1 MIRASVCLV
10 GYITLLERAVAT
22 NLIEEGLFWPFTLL
36 EGPRHSKWSNQ

>member
-22 NLIEEGLFWPFTLL
+22 NLIEVGLSWAVVLSDASL
-36 EGPRHSKWSNQ
+36 GHL